1 MFSDLIFNTVME
13 FYACGL
19 SGNGD
24 DSASIISVDSTLTWT
39 MRFDCGHCPTS
50 Y

>member
-24 DSASIISVDSTLTWT
+24 DSASIINVDSTLTYT
-39 MRFDCGHCPTS
+39 MRLCCRHLPTS